1 VPERA
6 RAVVLVEPERLELR
20 LLPVP
25 EVGPDTAL
33 VRIESSGVCGTDLDF
48 YHGHIAPG
56 PAQPTDFRYPLVLG
70 HEPVGVV
77 EQIGPVAARRW
88 GVDVGDRVTAN
99 YYTCGVCESCR
110 QGREDRCIDV
120 VAGFGRTCLDVWPA
134 LWGSWAEYLY
144 LPPMARVAR
153 FTRPLPAST
162 AALYN
167 AFGGAWA
174 WSVERSGLEPGQ
186 SVAILGPGQRGLAAI
201 VATKDAGAGLVAVVG
216 RGRHPYKL
224 DLARML
230 GADVVVNS
238 DLEDPVAAVA
248 EATGGGVDVVVDLA
262 PDPATFALAVA
273 LARRGGVVVAA
284 ASKRGRPVTAWCP
297 DPILDK
303 GLTVIGAYGQSDRA
317 KREGIRLVECG
328 DYPVD
333 RLVTHTFPLE
343 RAAEA
348 LATLEGADPTA
359 AAMNVVLVPRAA

>member
-1 VPERA
+1 
-6 RAVVLVEPERLELR
+6 VVLVGPDQLELR
-20 LLPVP
+20 RLPLP
-25 EVGPDTAL
+25 EIGPDTAL

-48 YHGHIAPG
+48 YHGDIAPG
-56 PAQPTDFRYPLVLG
+56 PAQPPDFRYPLVLG

-77 EQIGPVAARRW
+77 ERIGPEAAQRW
-88 GVDVGDRVTAN
+88 GVNAGDRVTAN
-99 YYTCGVCESCR
+99 YYTCGVCEACR
-110 QGREDRCIDV
+110 RGREDFCVDV

-134 LWGSWAEYLY
+134 LWGSWADYLY
-144 LPPMARVAR
+144 LPPMSRVAR

-174 WSVERSGLEPGQ
+174 WSVERSGLRPGQ

-224 DLARML
+224 DLARTL

-238 DLEDPVAAVA
+238 DAEDPVAVVCD
-248 EATGGGVDVVVDLA
+248 ATGGGVDVVVDLA
-262 PDPATFALAVA
+262 PDPATFALAVR

-284 ASKRGRPVTAWCP
+284 ASKRGRPLASWCP
-297 DPILDK
+297 DPILDS

-328 DYPVD
+328 RYPVE

-348 LATLEGADPTA
+348 LATLEGSDPTA
-359 AAMNVVLVPRAA
+359 HAMNVVLVPGAA